1 MATLLDRLN
10 RELEAF
16 GRRAQEVFDESRA
29 RLELMRLRN
38 LRDGAA
44 RDLGYLFYQRER
56 ESAELE
62 QGRLDAALFKM
73 DDLKHEIDRVQM
85 QLAEEKARKDA
96 EASAA
101 RAEAAATAAA
111 EPDATGTAEPP
122 GDAPPAEPIAY

>member
-73 DDLKHEIDRVQM
+73 DDLKHEIDRLQM

>member
-16 GRRAQEVFDESRA
+16 GRRAQEVFDESKA

-44 RDLGYLFYQRER
+44 RELGYLFYQRER

-73 DDLKHEIDRVQM
+73 DDLKHEIERLET
-85 QLAEEKARKDA
+85 QLAEEKARKEA

-101 RAEAAATAAA
+101 RAETSAGAEA
-111 EPDATGTAEPP
+111 EPDATGTSEPP
-122 GDAPPAEPIAY
+122 GDAPPVEPVV

>member
-16 GRRAQEVFDESRA
+16 GRRALEVFVESRA

-73 DDLKHEIDRVQM
+73 DDLKHEIDRLQM

>member
-73 DDLKHEIDRVQM
+73 DDLKHEIDRLEM

-96 EASAA
+96 EGSAA

>member
-73 DDLKHEIDRVQM
+73 DDLKHEIDRLEM
-85 QLAEEKARKDA
+85 RLAEEKARKDA

>member
-44 RDLGYLFYQRER
+44 RDLGYLVYQRER

-73 DDLKHEIDRVQM
+73 DDLKHEIDRLQM

-101 RAEAAATAAA
+101 RAEAAASAGA
-111 EPDATGTAEPP
+111 ESDATGTAEPP

>member
-56 ESAELE
+56 ESVEVE

-73 DDLKHEIDRVQM
+73 DDLKHEIERLEM
-85 QLAEEKARKDA
+85 QLAEAKARSDA

-101 RAEAAATAAA
+101 RAEAAASAAA
-111 EPDATGTAEPP
+111 EANADATGTSEPP
-122 GDAPPAEPIAY
+122 GDAPPVEVS

>member
-44 RDLGYLFYQRER
+44 RELGYLFYQRER

-62 QGRLDAALFKM
+62 QGRLGAALFKM
-73 DDLKHEIDRVQM
+73 DDLKHEIDRLEM

-96 EASAA
+96 EASAD
-101 RAEAAATAAA
+101 RAEAAASAAA

-122 GDAPPAEPIAY
+122 GDAPPAEPVAY

>member
-73 DDLKHEIDRVQM
+73 DDLKHEIDRLEL

-101 RAEAAATAAA
+101 RAEAAASAGA

>member
-44 RDLGYLFYQRER
+44 RELGYLFYQRER

-73 DDLKHEIDRVQM
+73 DDLKHEIERLEM

-96 EASAA
+96 DASAA
-101 RAEAAATAAA
+101 RAEASANAAVEA
-111 EPDATGTAEPP
+111 DATGTSEPP
-122 GDAPPAEPIAY
+122 GDAPPAEPVAY

>member
-73 DDLKHEIDRVQM
+73 DDLKHEIDRLQM

-101 RAEAAATAAA
+101 RAEAAASAGA
-111 EPDATGTAEPP
+111 ESDATGTAEPP

>member
-73 DDLKHEIDRVQM
+73 DDLKHEIDRLQM

-101 RAEAAATAAA
+101 RAEAAAAAAA

>member
-73 DDLKHEIDRVQM
+73 DDLKHEIDRLEM

-101 RAEAAATAAA
+101 RAEAAASAGA